1 VRITPD
7 SDRPSEG
14 GRGEPV
20 DRVWRLRGMT
30 GRSAVVVGLAVAALT
45 ACGSGASQHASVV
58 EVPPSSVSPASP
70 TSLLSPTSLFS
81 PSALA
86 SGSSSPTSTLAP
98 ASPGT
103 APAGAVHAVV
113 AGVDS
118 FTGDLAT
125 SIARPG
131 VNAVFSPLSISTALS
146 LVRVGA
152 RGQTATEIDRVAH
165 FPAAGRDT
173 AFASLLRG
181 LVTTSSAPPV
191 PTASPSSSTGA
202 PPKPVVAIADGV
214 FAQDSKTIDPG
225 FLDTLQHSY
234 GAPVQTVDFTSP
246 QAVQALNSWGAEHTA
261 HRITKIFDS
270 LDPSTQLVLANA
282 VYLKAAWLQP
292 FLAELT
298 KPAAFHTAGGAV
310 SRPPTMHQHAGYAYA
325 ETGAFQAVEL
335 PYAGGTLA
343 MLILLPRAVTD
354 PAALLAGPTLLAAQ
368 KALTD
373 QLVDLSLP
381 TWKTSSDVDLA
392 TVLQGLGIRTA
403 FGPGADL
410 SGIGPG
416 LSISQAVH
424 RATITVDETGTEAA
438 AVTAFAIAGSAKIP
452 PPVPVTMTVD
462 HPFAYAVLDTTT
474 GTPLFTGVINDPA
487 TTS

>member
-1 VRITPD
+1 
-7 SDRPSEG
+7 
-14 GRGEPV
+14 
-20 DRVWRLRGMT
+20 M
-30 GRSAVVVGLAVAALT
+30 
-45 ACGSGASQHASVV
+45 
-58 EVPPSSVSPASP
+58 SPASP
-70 TSLLSPTSLFS
+70 TALPSPTSLS
-81 PSALA
+81 SASALA
-86 SGSSSPTSTLAP
+86 PGSPSLSATLAP
-98 ASPGT
+98 ASPFGP
-103 APAGAVHAVV
+103 APAGAVQAVV
-113 AGVDS
+113 AGMDS

-146 LVRVGA
+146 LVRVWGPRA
-152 RGQTATEIDRVAH
+152 NRHRDRPGGPLPRGRPRHGLRE
-165 FPAAGRDT
+165 PAPRPGHHLHR
-173 AFASLLRG
+173 S
-181 LVTTSSAPPV
+181 PV

-214 FAQDSKTIDPG
+214 FAQDSKTINPG

-246 QAVQALNSWGAEHTA
+246 QAVQALNSWAAEHTA
-261 HRITKIFDS
+261 HRITKIFDM
-270 LDPSTQLVLANA
+270 LDPATQLVLANA

-292 FLAELT
+292 FEPAQT

-343 MLILLPRAVTD
+343 MLILLPRAVMD
-354 PAALLAGPTLLAAQ
+354 PAALLTGPTLLAAQ

-392 TVLQGLGIRTA
+392 TVLQGLGIVSA
-403 FGPGADL
+403 FGAGADL
-410 SGIGPG
+410 SGIAPG
-416 LSISQAVH
+416 LHISQAAH

-452 PPVPVTMTVD
+452 PPVPATMTVD
-462 HPFAYAVLDTTT
+462 HPFAYAVLDTKT

-487 TTS
+487 RTS